1 MIYTIICVPYQAIM
15 VVRTNSQEERC
26 EDGNMACSGRLCI
39 RNDHRVMIIP
49 ITNMLGGD
57 QKAWIMF
64 SAGLAVVSAIL
75 LFVTYKTSK
84 EYACE
89 DGQEAA
95 AAPEPE
101 EESVPFG
108 EALKNLFHNK

>member
-1 MIYTIICVPYQAIM
+1 
-15 VVRTNSQEERC
+15 
-26 EDGNMACSGRLCI
+26 
-39 RNDHRVMIIP
+39 MIIP

-84 EYACE
+84 EYA
-89 DGQEAA
+89 
-95 AAPEPE
+95 
-101 EESVPFG
+101 
-108 EALKNLFHNK
+108 LKTVRRLRQLRSRKKKAFRLERR